1 MATLLRDS
9 TGYDVS
15 RDGAEILVGFARTLA
30 AAGVDVTPGRT
41 ASFLT
46 AAAALDASRRT
57 GVYWAGRATLVSE
70 PDDLPVY
77 ESAFATYFSGSTAP
91 LLRPRHRTLAVT
103 VPLPDTSATAEDAG
117 AAEEPDDP
125 GTPVVRARA
134 SRREVLRGRD
144 MARLSAHE
152 RQELAA
158 MIGLLR
164 VGLPTRRARRRH
176 PSNLGSVDRRR
187 TLRAMLRAGGE
198 LRDIPRQRAG
208 RRPRR
213 VVLLIDVSGS
223 MAPYADPLL
232 RFGHVLARHRPRA
245 TEVFTIGTRLSRVTR
260 ALAQRDPDQ
269 AMRAAAGVIP
279 DFSGGTRLGEMLRA
293 FNDRWGQRGTARGAA
308 VVIFS
313 DGWERGSSDQLA
325 AEAARLHRL
334 AHAVVWV
341 NPHKGHEGYL
351 PVQSGIVAA
360 LPHVDHFVAGHS
372 LATLEELLEVI
383 RDA

>member
-1 MATLLRDS
+1 MATLLDGG
-9 TGYDVS
+9 TGSDLS
-15 RDGAEILVGFARTLA
+15 RDGTEVLLGFARTLR
-30 AAGVDVTPGRT
+30 AAGVDVTSRRT
-41 ASFLT
+41 AAFLT
-46 AAAALDASRRT
+46 AAATLDASRQQ

-77 ESAFATYFSGSTAP
+77 ERAFAGYFSGSTAP
-91 LLRPRHRTLAVT
+91 PLRPRPRTLTVT
-103 VPLPDTSATAEDAG
+103 VPLPDTAATAEDAG
-117 AAEEPDDP
+117 VAGDQDEPDV
-125 GTPVVRARA
+125 PVVRARA
-134 SRREVLRGRD
+134 SRREVLRDRD
-144 MARLSAHE
+144 MARFGE
-152 RQELAA
+152 QDRRELAA

-164 VGLPTRRARRRH
+164 VGLPTRRARRRR
-176 PSNLGSVDRRR
+176 PANLGSVDRRR
-187 TLRAMLRAGGE
+187 TLRHLLRTGGE
-198 LRDIPRQRAG
+198 LRAIPRQRAG

-232 RFGHVLARHRPRA
+232 RFGHVLARHRPGA

-260 ALAQRDPDQ
+260 ALAQRDPET
-269 AMRAAAGVIP
+269 ALRAAAAVIP
-279 DFSGGTRLGEMLRA
+279 DFSGGTRLGEMVRA